1 MDLTAEMVEFS
12 AVVEF
17 VANENLSSPIGVK
30 SVTSMEQSSKVFPNE
45 TNAMLS
51 LGNSGSVALNNLRTT
66 FKANNKV
73 FYIHLEE

>member
-17 VANENLSSPIGVK
+17 VANEVLSSARGVK
-30 SVTSMEQSSKVFPNE
+30 SITSMGQSSKVFPNE

-51 LGNSGSVALNNLRTT
+51 LGNLGSVALIYEQR
-66 FKANNKV
+66 
-73 FYIHLEE
+73 